1 MNSTLVEDVQPW
13 TNAKEQAKE
22 PLSVI
27 YINIINV
34 GKIIGCSSYCC
45 TISFIRR
52 YAFSSLGQISLKVSK
67 LIKLSYSLV

>member
-34 GKIIGCSSYCC
+34 VVNGLNPG
-45 TISFIRR
+45 
-52 YAFSSLGQISLKVSK
+52 VSVVR
-67 LIKLSYSLV
+67 IV